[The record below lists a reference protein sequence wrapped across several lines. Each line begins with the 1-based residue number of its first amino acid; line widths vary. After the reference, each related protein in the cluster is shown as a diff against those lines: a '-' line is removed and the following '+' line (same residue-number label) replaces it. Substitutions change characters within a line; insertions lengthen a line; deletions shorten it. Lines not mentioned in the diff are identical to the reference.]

1 MKFLL
6 QVFSI
11 TLALTAAHS
20 APAVTPVKPPVT
32 PAPPERWEGI
42 WPPVL
47 PGAVKGTVTIA
58 TDAFLEVPAAVE
70 KARTEEGAAPFVVAK
85 TAPTVEL
92 AYHGELPD
100 RALNG
105 TGWTI
110 WGDICVAGDG
120 KVYMGIGNHGRNAE
134 RPANAGGNA
143 FIYCWNP
150 ETKTLAKIADLNQ
163 LAGGGEGD
171 PSWSK
176 VHGGVL
182 EDASGQI
189 YFTGTLNAGGRSFQ
203 TAWTERVPGGQLF
216 RHDPK
221 SGESRIITV
230 FPGEV
235 TATTLLDRDRG
246 LWYAIMEGK
255 TAATDAA
262 LTVVDLKTA
271 KVIYQSPHDAVTSSR
286 NLALAR
292 TGAVFFNGRGGL
304 WKFDPATRTISATH
318 TVLPNELAMRSST
331 GESRAGFIYGTTMRP
346 GVLFRYA
353 PASDKLE
360 PLGPEF
366 LNGNYTTVTLLSPD
380 EKYVYY
386 LPGAHGGA
394 SLIGTPVVQYHIAT
408 GRRKVLAFLKD
419 GIEKAANFS
428 PAGTYGVKMSADGS
442 TLYVNFNGNA
452 INETNPPKRQAKGFG
467 LTAFAAIHIPES
479 ERSGP

>member
-1 MKFLL
+1 MKLL
-6 QVFSI
+6 PILLSTSI
-11 TLALTAAHS
+11 ALTAAFA
-20 APAVTPVKPPVT
+20 APLVKPKAT
-32 PAPPERWEGI
+32 PTPELWEGP
-42 WPPVL
+42 WPPLL
-47 PGAVKGTVTIA
+47 PGAVKGTATIA

-70 KARTEEGAAPFVVAK
+70 KARAEEGAAPFVVAK

-105 TGWTI
+105 TGWSI
-110 WGDICVAGDG
+110 WGDICVASDG
-120 KVYMGIGNHGRNAE
+120 KVYVGIGNHGRNAE
-134 RPANAGGNA
+134 RPQNGGGNA

-150 ETKTLAKIADLNQ
+150 ETKTLAKVADLNQ

-176 VHGGVL
+176 VHAGVH
-182 EDASGQI
+182 ENADGHI

-203 TAWTERVPGGQLF
+203 TNWTERVPGGQLF
-216 RHDPK
+216 RYDPK
-221 SGESRIITV
+221 SGQSRIVTV

-235 TATTLLDRDRG
+235 TPTTLLDRERQ

-271 KVIYQSPHDAVTSSR
+271 KVVYQSPHDAVTGTR

-292 TGAVFFNGRGGL
+292 NGTVFFNGQGGL
-304 WKFDPATRTISATH
+304 WKFDPASKSISTTR

-331 GESRAGFIYGTTMRP
+331 GETRDGFIYGTTMRP

-353 PASDKLE
+353 PAADKVE
-360 PLGPEF
+360 ALGPDF
-366 LNGNYTTVTLLSPD
+366 LNGNYTTVTVLSPD

-394 SLIGTPVVQYHIAT
+394 SLIGTPVVQYNIAT
-408 GRRKVLAFLKD
+408 RQRKVLAFLKQ

-428 PAGTYGVKMSADGS
+428 PAGTYGVKISADGS

-452 INETNPPKRQAKGFG
+452 VNETNPPRKQAKGFG
-467 LTAFAAIHIPES
+467 LTAFAAIHIPAS
-479 ERSGP
+479 ERQLASPAE